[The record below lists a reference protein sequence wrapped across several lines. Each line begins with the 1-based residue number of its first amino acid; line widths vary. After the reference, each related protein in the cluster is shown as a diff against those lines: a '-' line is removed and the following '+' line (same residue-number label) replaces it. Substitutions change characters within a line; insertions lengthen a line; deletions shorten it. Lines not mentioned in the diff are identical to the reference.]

1 MSGIGRAVWYIQ
13 WVALIATPIWWAT
26 ASTFTGG
33 GWGTVIAELLAVPT
47 FVLMLIAPI
56 VGVAN
61 QRLRTAQVMPKT
73 YSVITVVQWALGCLW
88 PLTIPMAG
96 DTVST
101 GVSALGA
108 IGIPE
113 TVVSVINVVS
123 FLGFSGLMVV
133 GLITLFSTIRT
144 VPDAGDAVTAGPGAP
159 AGPVAS

>member
-13 WVALIATPIWWAT
+13 WVALIATPIWWTA

-47 FVLMLIAPI
+47 FLLMLIAPI

-61 QRLRTAQVMPKT
+61 RRLRTAQAMPKT
-73 YSVITVVQWALGCLW
+73 YGVITVVQWAFGFLW

-113 TVVSVINVVS
+113 TVVSLIDPLS
-123 FLGFSGLMVV
+123 FLGFSGLIVV
-133 GLITLFSTIRT
+133 ALITLFSTIRT
-144 VPDAGDAVTAGPGAP
+144 VPAAPVAPAVSPAP
-159 AGPVAS
+159 AGLAKES